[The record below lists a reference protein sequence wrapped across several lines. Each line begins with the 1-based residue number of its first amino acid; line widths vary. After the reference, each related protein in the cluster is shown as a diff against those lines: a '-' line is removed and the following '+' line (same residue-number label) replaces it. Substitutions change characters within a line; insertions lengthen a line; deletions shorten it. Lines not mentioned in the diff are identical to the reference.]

1 MKKILIY
8 IAAFAMILAM
18 NTSCEDMGSL
28 EEHPKKVDATTF
40 MANASEV
47 ESVINSIYFQLRR
60 DPGFSRYL
68 IVLEEGLAD
77 YCIGRG
83 NYATAYD
90 TGLTSGGVG
99 FSKDSW
105 AVLYRAIRFANN
117 ILDGIGTATLSKQ
130 EYNNLTGETRF
141 LRAFAYSWLAR
152 NWGAVPFYDEQ
163 NMNDFN
169 KPRTPEADIWK
180 YVIEEADY
188 AASNLPEVAKAAGRP
203 SRYAA
208 LALKTE
214 ACLYAGRYEEAA
226 EAAGL
231 IISSKRYSLVG
242 VGKADDFLDLY
253 GHTANATSE
262 EIFYIKFNRDS
273 GSTIGYMYLCKP
285 NPFMNMGAVGI
296 YTDYQKNKFI
306 SDWNQNDLRYQF
318 GLYKQTQNG
327 TLNALTKTGMICSKF
342 RDSDWT
348 GSSATPND
356 NPVYRYADILLYY
369 AEAVCRWKGAPTDD
383 AMEKL
388 NMVHRRAYGQKPTQ
402 ASSSDFKLADYANKD
417 AFLALVLQERGY
429 ETIFE
434 GKRYNDLKRCGKLA
448 EAALAAGRISALSE
462 VGDAAYWWPIPT
474 DEFNY
479 NTALDPTKDQNPG
492 Y

>member
-1 MKKILIY
+1 MKKLLIY
-8 IAAFAMILAM
+8 IFIFTVTLTVHTA
-18 NTSCEDMGSL
+18 CEDMGSL

-40 MANASEV
+40 MANAKEV

-60 DPGFSRYL
+60 DAGFSRYL

-77 YCIGRG
+77 YCQGRG
-83 NYATAYD
+83 NYDTSYT

-99 FSKDSW
+99 FTKDSW
-105 AVLYRAIRFANN
+105 AVLYRAIRFSNN
-117 ILDGIGTATLSKQ
+117 ILAGIGSATLTQQ
-130 EYNNLTGETRF
+130 EYNHLTGETRF
-141 LRAFAYSWLAR
+141 LRAFAYSWLVR
-152 NWGAVPFYDEQ
+152 NWGAVPFFDEH

-169 KPRTPEADIWK
+169 KPRTPEIDIWK

-188 AASNLPEVAKAAGRP
+188 AASTLPEVTKAAGRP
-203 SRYAA
+203 SRNAA

-214 ACLYAGRYEEAA
+214 ASLYAGRYKEAA
-226 EAAGL
+226 EAASL
-231 IISSKRYSLVG
+231 VISSKRYSLVE
-242 VGKADDFLDLY
+242 VTKADDFLDLY
-253 GHTANATSE
+253 GHMMNATSE
-262 EIFYIKFNRDS
+262 ELFYMKYNRDS

-285 NPFMNMGAVGI
+285 NPFMNMGAVGVF
-296 YTDYQKNKFI
+296 TDYQKNKFI
-306 SDWNQNDLRYQF
+306 RNWDQNDLRYQY
-318 GLYKQTQNG
+318 GLYKQYQNG
-327 TLNALTKTGMICSKF
+327 TLNALTKTSMICSKF
-342 RDSDWT
+342 RDSEWT
-348 GSSATPND
+348 GNSATPND

-369 AEAVCRWKGAPTDD
+369 AEAVCRWKGGPTED

-388 NMVHRRAYGQKPTQ
+388 NMVHRRAYGQKSTQ
-402 ASSSDFKLADYANKD
+402 VSPIDFKLADYATQE

-429 ETIFE
+429 ETAFE

-448 EAALAAGRISALSE
+448 EAALAAERISALSD

>member
-1 MKKILIY
+1 MKKLLIN

-40 MANASEV
+40 MANAKEV

-117 ILDGIGTATLSKQ
+117 ILDGIGNTPLSQQ

-152 NWGAVPFYDEQ
+152 NWGAVPFFDEQ

-180 YVIEEADY
+180 FVIDEADY

-231 IISSKRYSLVG
+231 IISSKRYSLVE

-273 GSTIGYMYLCKP
+273 GSTIAYMYLCKP
-285 NPFMNMGAVGI
+285 NPFVNMGAVGI

-306 SDWNQNDLRYQF
+306 QNWDQNDLRYQF

-342 RDSDWT
+342 RDSEWT
-348 GSSATPND
+348 GSSTTSND

-388 NMVHRRAYGQKPTQ
+388 NMVRRRAYGQKPTQ
-402 ASSSDFKLADYANKD
+402 ASSSDYKLTDYASKD
-417 AFLALVLQERGY
+417 AFLALELQERGY

-434 GKRYNDLKRCGKLA
+434 GKR
-448 EAALAAGRISALSE
+448 
-462 VGDAAYWWPIPT
+462 
-474 DEFNY
+474 
-479 NTALDPTKDQNPG
+479 
-492 Y
+492 